1 MSLTND
7 TSLGSTRTL
16 YGVTKLTGKST
27 YQRWSMG
34 LKLYLK
40 NAKSWDV
47 VTGTATR
54 PNLTG
59 TDTALIALVDAWVAK
74 DDSAKYHIMAT
85 INKEQQNKLFRLN
98 DDASSKT
105 FWDLLAR
112 ENKPTGEVGLQVLL
126 SQLHSCRY
134 VNGASMVQHHAH
146 MRSLTIPLASIGEP
160 VSDATFLVLVKGS
173 LPSSWDTITFILDG
187 STTMDKEAVIARI
200 TAAAERRELRRQE
213 GSSNVG
219 RRNPSAHF
227 TQQDGQGHS
236 HKVNH
241 LPALQSYMPYRRGPL
256 DIVAR

>member
-1 MSLTND
+1 
-7 TSLGSTRTL
+7 
-16 YGVTKLTGKST
+16 
-27 YQRWSMG
+27 MG

-40 NAKSWDV
+40 KAKSWDV

-160 VSDATFLVLVKGS
+160 VSDATFPVLVKGS

-187 STTMDKEAVIARI
+187 STTMDKEAVMLESPPKRNVENFVGKKVPP
-200 TAAAERRELRRQE
+200 TSVVGTPRPSSLSKTVRVTVSN
-213 GSSNVG
+213 SSNATTVLVETSRTSFALVAT
-219 RRNPSAHF
+219 RRAISRANVES
-227 TQQDGQGHS
+227 QD
-236 HKVNH
+236 
-241 LPALQSYMPYRRGPL
+241 RRHRRL
-256 DIVAR
+256 